1 MDAAGHGQPFVYS
14 AYIGPLLTVSTSRRY
29 HHGELGP
36 ALLAAALALLAEDGV
51 EALSLRAVA
60 RRAGV
65 SAMAPYRHYADKNAL
80 VAAVAAH
87 GFGAL
92 GDALR
97 AADRSAPPGDALVA
111 QAVAYVRYALANP
124 MLFRLMFGAK
134 RPDAPSDPAL
144 GAAAGA
150 TYAVLSDRVAAD
162 TPAGADRDARTVGC
176 WSLVHGLALLVLD
189 GEIRWRLDGDDDAIT
204 RRVAIA
210 MLGLH
215 PGDAGRGA
223 AAAPVPGRSGTR

>member
-1 MDAAGHGQPFVYS
+1 M
-14 AYIGPLLTVSTSRRY
+14 STSRRY

-36 ALLAAALALLAEDGV
+36 ALLRAALALLAEDGV
-51 EALSLRAVA
+51 EALSLREVA

-97 AADRSAPPGDALVA
+97 AADQAAPPGGALVA

-134 RPDAPSDPAL
+134 RPDAMPDPAL
-144 GAAAGA
+144 EPVGAA
-150 TYAVLSDRVAAD
+150 TYAVLSRRVAAE
-162 TPAGADRDARTVGC
+162 TPADGDQEARTIGC
-176 WSLVHGLALLVLD
+176 WSLVHGLALLFLD
-189 GEIRWRLDGDDDAIT
+189 GEIRPRLDATDDAIT
-204 RRVAIA
+204 RRVATA
-210 MLGLH
+210 MLGVR
-215 PGDAGRGA
+215 P
-223 AAAPVPGRSGTR
+223 

>member
-1 MDAAGHGQPFVYS
+1 MPAYN
-14 AYIGPLLTVSTSRRY
+14 AYIEGLHTVSTSRRY

-36 ALLAAALALLAEDGV
+36 ALLRAALALLAEDGV
-51 EALSLRAVA
+51 EALSLREVA

-97 AADRSAPPGDALVA
+97 AADQAAPPGGALVA

-134 RPDAPSDPAL
+134 RPDAMPDPAL
-144 GAAAGA
+144 EPVGAA
-150 TYAVLSDRVAAD
+150 TYAVLSRRVAAE
-162 TPAGADRDARTVGC
+162 TPVGGDREARTIGC
-176 WSLVHGLALLVLD
+176 WSLVHGLALLFLD
-189 GEIRWRLDGDDDAIT
+189 GEIRPRLDATDDAIT
-204 RRVAIA
+204 RRVATA
-210 MLGLH
+210 MLGVR
-215 PGDAGRGA
+215 P
-223 AAAPVPGRSGTR
+223 

>member
-1 MDAAGHGQPFVYS
+1 MHT
-14 AYIGPLLTVSTSRRY
+14 LSTSRRY

-36 ALLAAALALLAEDGV
+36 ALLAAALSLLAEDGV

-87 GFGAL
+87 GFVAL

-97 AADRSAPPGDALVA
+97 AADGAAQPGRALVA

-134 RPDAPSDPAL
+134 RPDALPDPAL
-144 GAAAGA
+144 EAAGAA
-150 TYAVLSDRVAAD
+150 TYAVLSRRVAAE
-162 TPAGADRDARTVGC
+162 TPPEQDRDARTIGC
-176 WSLVHGLALLVLD
+176 WSLVHGLALLFLD
-189 GEIRWRLDGDDDAIT
+189 GEIRPRLDDADEAIA
-204 RRVAIA
+204 RRVASV
-210 MLGLH
+210 MLGVPSGDRNPPRPSSRR
-215 PGDAGRGA
+215 PGAEE
-223 AAAPVPGRSGTR
+223 

>member
-1 MDAAGHGQPFVYS
+1 M
-14 AYIGPLLTVSTSRRY
+14 STSRRY

-51 EALSLRAVA
+51 EALSLREVA

-80 VAAVAAH
+80 IAAVAAH

-97 AADRSAPPGDALVA
+97 AADQAAPPGQALVA

-134 RPDAPSDPAL
+134 RPDATPDAAL
-144 GAAAGA
+144 TAAASA

-162 TPAGADRDARTVGC
+162 TPAEDDRDARTIGC
-176 WSLVHGLALLVLD
+176 WSLVHGLALLFLD
-189 GEIRWRLDGDDDAIT
+189 GEIRWRLDQPDDAIT
-204 RRVAIA
+204 RRVAAA
-210 MLGLH
+210 MLGLR

-223 AAAPVPGRSGTR
+223 PARPPSGDAGTGR